1 MYPAAGIG
9 CRIHRNTHH
18 TGRPI
23 LRSRQDFFVQ
33 LTRKLTRQHF
43 VLKVPFVPFGGSRLV
58 NDAAPR
64 YVQWFFF
71 VRQDFLYVKFHG
83 LYVKLSDNLT
93 YSGRSEVGGR
103 IQSEKY
109 HFQYVGRVCPCD
121 D

>member
-18 TGRPI
+18 RGRPI
-23 LRSRQDFFVQ
+23 IRSRQDFFVQ

-43 VLKVPFVPFGGSRLV
+43 VSKVQFVPFGESRLV
-58 NDAAPR
+58 NGAAGR

-71 VRQDFLYVKFHG
+71 VRQDFLYVKFDGPH
-83 LYVKLSDNLT
+83 VKLSDNLT
-93 YSGRSEVGGR
+93 YNGRSEVGGR

-109 HFQYVGRVCPCD
+109 HFQHVGRVCSAND
-121 D
+121 